1 MQGRWRRHR
10 RRGVSEIIAAI
21 LLVVLTIVAGT
32 ILWTFRIH
40 TSPVAPTANFVIRSG
55 GSNPVWGDPSDCQPK
70 GHWTYP
76 LTSAEQ
82 GPWIDQW
89 IPECY
94 PGGPGQGVSGNFS
107 TLNSSELIV
116 AATSSPIPLSE
127 IELTFICNGQYAP
140 SPYTTD
146 NETILVQGTL
156 ASMVWFPGNST
167 QAPPNAPH
175 LGWCGG
181 FNAGNFSYVPG
192 LVPAN
197 GWLYNRLAIFQPL
210 APGNLVLQSGDTFI
224 LYLHDPQALAYPLD
238 YLCVAAAEGF
248 YPWWVCPSGWAAT
261 PHLDFDDFHGAPFW
275 CQLSELACTID
286 ITYTGTP
293 GSLLASIPVSQMASS
308 SPSG

>member
-1 MQGRWRRHR
+1 MHRRRRLRH

-70 GHWTYP
+70 GQWTYP
-76 LTSAEQ
+76 LNSSEW

-127 IELTFICNGQYAP
+127 IELTFVCHGQYAP

-146 NETILVQGTL
+146 NDTILVQGTL
-156 ASMVWFPGNST
+156 ASMVWFPGTSN
-167 QAPPNAPH
+167 QPPPNAPH

-181 FNAGNFSYVPG
+181 FDAGNWSYIPNG
-192 LVPAN
+192 VPAY
-197 GWLYNRLAIFQPL
+197 GWLYNRLAVFEPL
-210 APGNLVLQSGDTFI
+210 TPGNLVLAAGDTLV

-238 YLCVAAAEGF
+238 YLCVATAEGF
-248 YPWWVCPSGWAAT
+248 YPSDYCPHGFGPI
-261 PHLDFDDFHGAPFW
+261 PHLDYDDFHGAPYW
-275 CQLSELACTID
+275 CQLSEQACTIY

-293 GSLLASIPVSQMASS
+293 GSLLLAQPVSMMAS
-308 SPSG
+308 G